1 MPCWSNTAR
10 RFEAK
15 CWHIHDEHL
24 IFWVVTWCGCD
35 TRLCPGLAG
44 GGWSQWSHDMP
55 IMATLRSLDTG
66 HTTDWKKENSQTSN
80 LNKCFVVYWF
90 LWFCVT
96 NVQKLGY
103 KVGCVMVWQFPQFSP
118 MQSRSVGKYYR
129 TIIERV
135 IVITC
140 RPPVNGVFHIIKWE
154 WELD

>member
-1 MPCWSNTAR
+1 MLVKHGKEIWGKMLTHSWWAFDILSCDLTWVWHQTVPGAGWR
-10 RFEAK
+10 RVEPVES
-15 CWHIHDEHL
+15 WHAHH
-24 IFWVVTWCGCD
+24 
-35 TRLCPGLAG
+35 
-44 GGWSQWSHDMP
+44 
-55 IMATLRSLDTG
+55 G
-66 HTTDWKKENSQTSN
+66 HTPESGHWTHHRLEERKTQTY
-80 LNKCFVVYWF
+80 LKCFVVYWF
-90 LWFCVT
+90 LWFRVT